1 MRIFEYIKVSMR
13 GLLNFRADV
22 DTAAADLNIRGN
34 IHFKGTNVL
43 ILAFSII
50 IASVGLNVN
59 STAVVIGAMLISP
72 LMGPII
78 GVGLSGSIN
87 DTKLLRDSLWN
98 LLVMVVISLMASAL
112 YFLLSPLELA
122 NPTELE
128 ARTSPS
134 IFDVLIALFGGA
146 AGIVE
151 QSRKEKGTVI
161 SGVAIATAL
170 MPPLCT
176 AGYGIAH
183 WNGHFFFG
191 AMGLFGINAIFIAL
205 ATYLVAKLFHF
216 QEVQFVDAKKARR
229 TRTWVSVFVVIV
241 VVLSCWSA
249 VRIVRNNNFESN
261 AEAFVKENRSMDKAY
276 IYDYHI
282 DGAAHKVEIRVTGR
296 RMSAEMRDAVYAS
309 AAAHGIPYESL
320 TITENTLQ
328 ETEDLIRSEQI
339 AGFFERSENEIT
351 RRDAT
356 ILRLREQVD
365 SLKAA
370 AELPSEQIAREIRS
384 NYPGRIAEVYLSK
397 GDAVEWVRGVS
408 AAAGTAGAAVGAAG
422 AGSAAAAAGAPGDS
436 LVATPR
442 TVVIVRSIGRFPAA
456 EQERL
461 EEWLKIRLNDPAL
474 ELLVSE

>member
-1 MRIFEYIKVSMR
+1 MRS
-13 GLLNFRADV
+13 LLNFRADV
-22 DTAAADLNIRGN
+22 DTAAADLNIRNN

-78 GVGLSGSIN
+78 GAGLAGSIN

-134 IFDVLIALFGGA
+134 VFDVLIALFGGA

-183 WNGHFFFG
+183 WSGHFFFG

-205 ATYLVAKLFHF
+205 ATYLGAKLLHF
-216 QEVQFVDAKKARR
+216 KEVQFVDLKKARR
-229 TRTWVSVFVVIV
+229 TRRWVSVFVVIV
-241 VVLSCWSA
+241 ILLSSWSA
-249 VRIVRNNNFESN
+249 VRIVRNNNFQSN

-309 AAAHGIPYESL
+309 AAAHGIPYEAL

-339 AGFFERSENEIT
+339 AGFFERSESEIT

-356 ILRLREQVD
+356 ILRLREQLD
-365 SLKAA
+365 SLQAA
-370 AELPSEQIAREIRS
+370 VLPSEQIAREIRS

-397 GDAVEWVRGVS
+397 GDAVEWGGGQRDSVS
-408 AAAGTAGAAVGAAG
+408 SVSPASDG
-422 AGSAAAAAGAPGDS
+422 
-436 LVATPR
+436 LVSSRR
-442 TVVIVRSIGRFPAA
+442 TVVIVRTIGRFSAS

-461 EEWLKIRLNDPAL
+461 AGWLRIRLNDPSL

>member
-1 MRIFEYIKVSMR
+1 MRS
-13 GLLNFRADV
+13 LLNFRADV
-22 DTAAADLNIRGN
+22 DTAAADLNIRNN

-78 GVGLSGSIN
+78 GAGLAGSIN

-134 IFDVLIALFGGA
+134 VFDVLIALFGGA

-183 WNGHFFFG
+183 WSGHFFFG

-205 ATYLVAKLFHF
+205 ATYLGAKLLHF
-216 QEVQFVDAKKARR
+216 KEVQFVDLKKARR
-229 TRTWVSVFVVIV
+229 TRRWVSVFVVIV
-241 VVLSCWSA
+241 ILLSSWSA
-249 VRIVRNNNFESN
+249 VRIVRNNNFQSN

-309 AAAHGIPYESL
+309 AAAHGIPYEAL

-339 AGFFERSENEIT
+339 AGFFERSESEIT

-356 ILRLREQVD
+356 ILRLREQLD
-365 SLKAA
+365 SLQAA
-370 AELPSEQIAREIRS
+370 VLPSEQIAREIRS

-397 GDAVEWVRGVS
+397 GDAVEWGGGQRDSVS
-408 AAAGTAGAAVGAAG
+408 SV
-422 AGSAAAAAGAPGDS
+422 SPAPDG
-436 LVATPR
+436 LVSSRR
-442 TVVIVRSIGRFPAA
+442 TVVIVRTIGRFSAS

-461 EEWLKIRLNDPAL
+461 AGWLRIRLNDPSL

>member
-1 MRIFEYIKVSMR
+1 MKFFEYVRLSLR
-13 GLLNFRADV
+13 SLLNLRADL
-22 DTAAADLNIRGN
+22 DTDAADLNIRNN
-34 IHFKGTNVL
+34 IHFRGTNILV
-43 ILAFSII
+43 LAFSII

-78 GVGLSGSIN
+78 GVGLAGSIN

-98 LLVMVVISLMASAL
+98 LLVMVAISLMASAL

-183 WNGHFFFG
+183 LNGHFFFG

-205 ATYLVAKLFHF
+205 ATYIGAKLLHF
-216 QEVQFVDAKKARR
+216 KEVQFMYDKTAKITRR
-229 TRTWVSVFVVIV
+229 WVSVFVAIV

-249 VRIVRNNNFESN
+249 VRIVKRNNFESN
-261 AEAFVKENRSMDKAY
+261 AEVFVKENRSLEKAY
-276 IYDYHI
+276 IYDYSI
-282 DGAAHKVEIRVTGR
+282 DAAAHKVEIRVTGR
-296 RMSAEMRDAVYAS
+296 RMSPEMRETLYLSAVS
-309 AAAHGIPYESL
+309 HGIPRDAL

-328 ETEDLIRSEQI
+328 ETDDIIRSEQL
-339 AGFFERSENEIT
+339 ASKVEQTEIEDA
-351 RRDAT
+351 RRDAM
-356 ILRLREQVD
+356 ILSLSEQLD
-365 SLKAA
+365 SLR
-370 AELPSEQIAREIRS
+370 AR
-384 NYPGRIAEVYLSK
+384 L
-397 GDAVEWVRGVS
+397 
-408 AAAGTAGAAVGAAG
+408 
-422 AGSAAAAAGAPGDS
+422 DS
-436 LVATPR
+436 LEGLRGP
-442 TVVIVRSIGRFPAA
+442 GNP
-456 EQERL
+456 
-461 EEWLKIRLNDPAL
+461 D
-474 ELLVSE
+474 LVEF

>member
-1 MRIFEYIKVSMR
+1 MRS
-13 GLLNFRADV
+13 LLNFRADV
-22 DTAAADLNIRGN
+22 DTAAADLNIRNN

-78 GVGLSGSIN
+78 GAGLAGSIN

-134 IFDVLIALFGGA
+134 VFDVLIALFGGA

-183 WNGHFFFG
+183 WSGHFFFG

-205 ATYLVAKLFHF
+205 ATYLGAKLLHF
-216 QEVQFVDAKKARR
+216 KEVQFVDLKKARR
-229 TRTWVSVFVVIV
+229 TRRWVSVFVVIV
-241 VVLSCWSA
+241 ILLSSWSA
-249 VRIVRNNNFESN
+249 VRIVRNNNFQSN

-309 AAAHGIPYESL
+309 AAAHGIPYEAL

-339 AGFFERSENEIT
+339 AGFFERSESEIT

-356 ILRLREQVD
+356 ILRLREQLD
-365 SLKAA
+365 SLQAA
-370 AELPSEQIAREIRS
+370 VLPSEQIAREIRS

-397 GDAVEWVRGVS
+397 GDAVEWGGGQRDSVS
-408 AAAGTAGAAVGAAG
+408 SVSPASDG
-422 AGSAAAAAGAPGDS
+422 
-436 LVATPR
+436 LVSSRR
-442 TVVIVRSIGRFPAA
+442 TVVIVRTIGRFPAS

-461 EEWLKIRLNDPAL
+461 ADWLRIRLNDPSL
-474 ELLVSE
+474 KLLVSE

>member
-1 MRIFEYIKVSMR
+1 MRS
-13 GLLNFRADV
+13 LLNFRADV
-22 DTAAADLNIRGN
+22 DTAAADLNIRNN

-78 GVGLSGSIN
+78 GFGLAGSIN

-183 WNGHFFFG
+183 WSGHFFFG

-205 ATYLVAKLFHF
+205 ATYLGAKLLHF
-216 QEVQFVDAKKARR
+216 KEVQFVDLKKARR
-229 TRTWVSVFVVIV
+229 TRGWVSVFVVIV
-241 VVLSCWSA
+241 ILLSSWSA
-249 VRIVRNNNFESN
+249 VRIVRNNNFQSN

-309 AAAHGIPYESL
+309 AAAHGIPYEAL
-320 TITENTLQ
+320 TITENTIQ

-339 AGFFERSENEIT
+339 AGFFESSKNEIT

-365 SLKAA
+365 SLQAA
-370 AELPSEQIAREIRS
+370 QLPSEQIAREIRS

-397 GDAVEWVRGVS
+397 GDAVEWGGGQRDSVS
-408 AAAGTAGAAVGAAG
+408 SVSPASDG
-422 AGSAAAAAGAPGDS
+422 
-436 LVATPR
+436 LVSSRR
-442 TVVIVRSIGRFPAA
+442 TVVIVRTIGRFPAS

-461 EEWLKIRLNDPAL
+461 AEWLRIRLNDPSL

>member
-191 AMGLFGINAIFIAL
+191 AMGLFGINAIFIAV

-241 VVLSCWSA
+241 ILLSSWSA
-249 VRIVRNNNFESN
+249 IRIVRANNFQSN

-309 AAAHGIPYESL
+309 AAAHGIPYEAL

-339 AGFFERSENEIT
+339 AGFFERSESEIT

-356 ILRLREQVD
+356 ILRLREQLD
-365 SLKAA
+365 SLEAA
-370 AELPSEQIAREIRS
+370 ALPSEQIAREIRS

-397 GDAVEWVRGVS
+397 GDAVEWGGGQRDSVTSVS
-408 AAAGTAGAAVGAAG
+408 
-422 AGSAAAAAGAPGDS
+422 SAPDG
-436 LVATPR
+436 LVSSRR
-442 TVVIVRSIGRFPAA
+442 TVVIVRTIGRFSAS

-461 EEWLKIRLNDPAL
+461 ADWLRIRLNDPSL